1 MKKAVNSSIKIG
13 VSCVLFDSPKFEKIL
28 LIHRER
34 EPVKWSFPGGRLEK
48 GESIKFGIERE
59 TYEET
64 GYRIT
69 LAPNS
74 LYNVIENEELKYI
87 VISGLGFINDVQPS
101 EIDRTQDDINIKQ
114 KFYSI
119 DKNGPDSL
127 HDLKDDDCIP
137 ELKAI
142 TQRFIDTYKGKY

>member
-1 MKKAVNSSIKIG
+1 MKIG
-13 VSCVLFDSPKFEKIL
+13 VSCVLFDSPKFERIL

-34 EPVKWSFPGGRLEK
+34 EPVKWSFPGGKLEMS
-48 GESIKFGIERE
+48 ESIQYGIERE

-64 GYRIT
+64 GYKVS

-74 LYNVIENEELKYI
+74 LLNVIENEDMKYI
-87 VISGLGFINDVQPS
+87 VFSGLGFINNVKPS
-101 EIDRTQDDINIKQ
+101 EEGRTQDDINIKQ
-114 KFYSI
+114 QFFSI
-119 DKNGPDSL
+119 DKNGPNSL

>member
-1 MKKAVNSSIKIG
+1 MKKAVNSMKIG
-13 VSCVLFDSPKFEKIL
+13 VSCVLFDSPKFERIL

-34 EPVKWSFPGGRLEK
+34 EPVKWSFPGGKLEMS
-48 GESIKFGIERE
+48 ESIQYGIERE

-64 GYRIT
+64 GYKVS

-74 LYNVIENEELKYI
+74 LLNVIENEDMKYI
-87 VISGLGFINDVQPS
+87 VFSGLGFINNVKPS
-101 EIDRTQDDINIKQ
+101 EEGRTQDDINIKQ
-114 KFYSI
+114 QFFSI
-119 DKNGPDSL
+119 DKNGPNSL

>member
-1 MKKAVNSSIKIG
+1 MKKAVNSMKIG
-13 VSCVLFDSPKFEKIL
+13 VSCVLFDSPKFERIL

-34 EPVKWSFPGGRLEK
+34 EPVKWSFPGGKLEMS
-48 GESIKFGIERE
+48 ESIQFGIERE

-64 GYRIT
+64 GYKVS

-74 LYNVIENEELKYI
+74 LLNVIENEDMKYI
-87 VISGLGFINDVQPS
+87 VFSGLGFINNVKPS
-101 EIDRTQDDINIKQ
+101 EEGRTQDDINIKQ
-114 KFYSI
+114 QFFSI
-119 DKNGPDSL
+119 DKNGPNSL

>member
-1 MKKAVNSSIKIG
+1 MKIG
-13 VSCVLFDSPKFEKIL
+13 VSCVLFDSPKFERIL

-34 EPVKWSFPGGRLEK
+34 EPVKWSFPGGKLEMS
-48 GESIKFGIERE
+48 ESIQFGIERE

-64 GYRIT
+64 GYKVS

-74 LYNVIENEELKYI
+74 LLNVIENEDMKYI
-87 VISGLGFINDVQPS
+87 VFSGLGFINNVKPS
-101 EIDRTQDDINIKQ
+101 EEGRTQDDINIKQ
-114 KFYSI
+114 QFFSI
-119 DKNGPDSL
+119 DKNGPNSL